1 LQAKSAAAIYNGRS
15 LRDNAVI
22 LQRRIMAHPRNKQE
36 ARLQALIGAARDRN
50 IEVRLEKLLR
60 EVGYRV
66 HSGRCRINGREVIL
80 INRDSSIIDQIDF
93 LSAALAEVK

>member
-1 LQAKSAAAIYNGRS
+1 MTNPKNR
-15 LRDNAVI
+15 
-22 LQRRIMAHPRNKQE
+22 QE
-36 ARLQALIGAARDRN
+36 ARLQALISAATDRN

-80 INRDSSIIDQIDF
+80 IDREASISDQIEF
-93 LSAALAEVK
+93 LSGVLTREMSQTA